1 MLMDSSLSPVIAD
14 LVLQDLKK
22 KALNTLAS
30 YILFYVHYV
39 DDIDMGAPSKK
50 KKKWN
55 ITSFQF
61 VSSSII
67 VHD

>member
-1 MLMDSSLSPVIAD
+1 MGSPLSRIIAD

-50 KKKWN
+50 KKN
-55 ITSFQF
+55 EILQVFNSF
-61 VSSSII
+61 
-67 VHD
+67 HLRL